1 MKCHDGC
8 AFCNHGSC
16 IDKVPIFSSLNE
28 RDVKDI
34 ASLIE
39 HKSYQKGDLLI
50 NEGDKINSII
60 IINKGSV
67 KAYKYTHDGRE
78 QILYVL
84 TEGDFF
90 GERSL
95 LSSETSDF
103 YIEALDDVGACTIT
117 KDRFHSLLYTHPD
130 IAINIIDE
138 LGKRIAS
145 MENAFQ
151 SMSVRNLDSR
161 IASLLIDYANRY
173 GIMTKEGIKIHLPIS
188 REGMANQLGI
198 ARETMSRK
206 LSQFEKKGILL
217 SENNKTLVITNFDS
231 LDELAGVK

>member
-1 MKCHDGC
+1 MSLNKGC
-8 AFCNHGSC
+8 IYCNQATCVG
-16 IDKVPIFSSLNE
+16 KVPIFSSLDE
-28 RDVKDI
+28 RDARDI
-34 ASLIE
+34 AALIE
-39 HKSYQKGDLLI
+39 HKHYQKGDIII
-50 NEGDKINSII
+50 NEGDKVNSIT

-67 KAYKYTHDGRE
+67 KAFKYTPDGRE
-78 QILYVL
+78 QILYIL

-95 LSSETSDF
+95 LNSETSDF
-103 YIEALDDVGACTIT
+103 YIEALDEVGVCVIT
-117 KDRFHSLLYTHPD
+117 KERFHSLLYSHPD

-138 LGKRIAS
+138 LGKRIAT

-161 IASLLIDYANRY
+161 IAALLVDFANRY
-173 GIMTKEGIKIHLPIS
+173 GIMTKDGIKVILPIS

-206 LSQFEKKGILL
+206 LSQLEKKGIIL
-217 SENNKTLVITNFDS
+217 SENNKTIIIKNMNR
-231 LDELAGVK
+231 LDEMAGLK